1 MKKSIAFII
10 NPISGG
16 IPKHRIPQL
25 VAQEIDST
33 KFDTEIFFT
42 ESTQHNKELAQQCV
56 LKGFDAIIAVG
67 GDGTINNTAKYI
79 AGTKVAF
86 GIVPLGSGNGLARH
100 LGLSKHPKLA
110 LQTINNFCQTQIDTG
125 TVNNEFF
132 INVAGVGFDAHV
144 TGKFAVAPR
153 RGFWQYAK
161 ITLAEFAGYKARHYE
176 LIIDG
181 IKSTESAFLIC
192 VANGSQYG
200 NNAYI
205 SPLSIVNDGVFEV
218 TILRPFKLH
227 QMPQLGAMIFR
238 KNIHQSSQVKVV
250 SGKHII
256 IKRTANELVN
266 IDGEPV
272 QIEQDLDI
280 KIHAGN
286 LKIICNE

>member
-56 LKGFDAIIAVG
+56 LKGFDAIVAVG
-67 GDGTINNTAKYI
+67 GE
-79 AGTKVAF
+79 
-86 GIVPLGSGNGLARH
+86 
-100 LGLSKHPKLA
+100 
-110 LQTINNFCQTQIDTG
+110 G

-238 KNIHQSSQVKVV
+238 KNIHQSPQVKVV

-280 KIHAGN
+280 KIHAP
-286 LKIICNE
+286 IV

>member
-1 MKKSIAFII
+1 MKNRIAFII

-33 KFDTEIFFT
+33 KFDVEIFFT
-42 ESTQHNKELAQQCV
+42 ESTQHNQELAQQCV
-56 LKGFDAIIAVG
+56 RNKFDAIIAVG
-67 GDGTINNTAKYI
+67 GDGTINNTAKYV
-79 AGTKVAF
+79 AGT
-86 GIVPLGSGNGLARH
+86 GIALGIIPLGSGNGLARH
-100 LGLSKHPKLA
+100 LGLSKHPKQA
-110 LQTINNFCQTQIDTG
+110 LKTINKFYQTKIDTG
-125 TVNNEFF
+125 LVNEVFF

-161 ITLAEFAGYKARHYE
+161 ITLAEFAGYRARHYE

-181 IKSTESAFLIC
+181 VKSTEDAFLIC
-192 VANGSQYG
+192 VSNGSQYG

-205 SPLSIVNDGVFEV
+205 SPLSMVNDGLFEV

-227 QMPQLGAMIFR
+227 QMPKLGAMIFR
-238 KNIHQSSQVKVV
+238 KNIHQSAQVKVV

-256 IKRTANELVN
+256 IKRLANELVN
-266 IDGEPV
+266 IDGEPI
-272 QIEQDLDI
+272 QIEQDLTI
-280 KIHAGN
+280 QINASN